1 MHGSADVDASYEKKT
16 GNDFI
21 YNANKVG
28 VDCFDLMARLYTA
41 RLASRRW
48 PIAVWGNILNIAAI
62 NSYVLYK
69 KVTNKRITRRQFIL
83 MLVENLL
90 GKAEPCPSNG
100 QFKRDGEEVRKQ
112 KKCHGVCCDKTVSTC
127 ILCQKPLCGKCPQD
141 NFRVTHVKCIA
152 CVKLTS

>member
-1 MHGSADVDASYEKKT
+1 MLMQVMKKKLEMIL
-16 GNDFI
+16 F

-48 PIAVWGNILNIAAI
+48 PIAIWGNILNIGAI
-62 NSYVLYK
+62 SSYILYK
-69 KVTNKRITRRQFIL
+69 KVTNEPITRRQFIL
-83 MLVENLL
+83 MLMESLL
-90 GKAEPCPSNG
+90 GKAEPCPSNSNR

-112 KKCHGVCCDKTVSTC
+112 KKCRGVCCDNKTVSTC
-127 ILCQKPLCGKCPQD
+127 ILCQKPLCGKRPQD